1 MSVNTKHKPMTK
13 PFDARSYILRQM
25 EYAEEQLSIADD
37 MNSRLVW
44 GNRLDA
50 LDAAL
55 YDLNNAN

>member
-1 MSVNTKHKPMTK
+1 MTST
-13 PFDARSYILRQM
+13 FDAYAYIMKQM

-37 MNSRLVW
+37 MNSKLVW

-55 YDLNNAN
+55 YDLNNA

>member
-1 MSVNTKHKPMTK
+1 MTYT
-13 PFDARSYILRQM
+13 FDARSYIMKQM
-25 EYAEEQLSIADD
+25 DYAEEQLSIADD

-55 YDLNNAN
+55 YDLNHNANDYT

>member
-1 MSVNTKHKPMTK
+1 MTK
-13 PFDARSYILRQM
+13 PFDARSYILKQM

-50 LDAAL
+50 LEDAL

>member
-1 MSVNTKHKPMTK
+1 
-13 PFDARSYILRQM
+13 
-25 EYAEEQLSIADD
+25 

-55 YDLNNAN
+55 YDLNNAWN